1 MVMVVDMRVVIFS
14 TCLATLSTCALVV
27 DGSAVGK
34 DNNEEK
40 IREVAVVRMYHFG
53 WNFLQLGIGC
63 DMLWRWWLSQRFLHF
78 QHV

>member
-1 MVMVVDMRVVIFS
+1 MVFDMRVVIFS
-14 TCLATLSTCALVV
+14 TCLATLSTRALVV

-53 WNFLQLGIGC
+53 WNCLQL
-63 DMLWRWWLSQRFLHF
+63 
-78 QHV
+78 

>member
-1 MVMVVDMRVVIFS
+1 MLVMVVDMRVVIFS
-14 TCLATLSTCALVV
+14 TCLAILSTCALVV
-27 DGSAVGK
+27 DGSAGGK

-53 WNFLQLGIGC
+53 WNFLQC
-63 DMLWRWWLSQRFLHF
+63 DMLWRWWLSQRFFYF